1 MQARRSEL
9 RRVYDNCIP
18 VYNILGKFPII
29 KATNMTRLQFPL
41 FIALLSGLPLAAYA
55 AGDDYCATAQQRMVN
70 TDLEVINEIHDNFD
84 TFVQAKPVADP
95 LTTQQYV
102 TRFRFPDKQVELAG
116 AVSCKFKSAAQLG
129 DVHGADKVGE
139 QLNCRTLMQD
149 RIDALLSELG
159 EAAQLSS
166 GDITV
171 RKDKM
176 AKMGP
181 GWLKPWPYPFASE
194 KAAGKLE
201 IRAKGIHAPYKT
213 ILPIPKEFRGTYSCH
228 LPHDEYLRALLTGQ
242 LSGSDQPELAD

>member
-1 MQARRSEL
+1 M
-9 RRVYDNCIP
+9 
-18 VYNILGKFPII
+18 K
-29 KATNMTRLQFPL
+29 MTRLRFPF
-41 FIALLSGLPLAAYA
+41 FIALLSGLPVAAYA
-55 AGDDYCATAQQRMVN
+55 AGDDYCAIAQQRMVN
-70 TDLEVINEIHDNFD
+70 TELAVINENHDDFNE
-84 TFVQAKPVADP
+84 FVQAKPLADP

-116 AVSCKFKSAAQLG
+116 TVSCKFKSAAQLS

-139 QLNCRTLMQD
+139 QLTCRTLMQD

-159 EAAQLSS
+159 AAAQLS
-166 GDITV
+166 GEDITV

-181 GWLKPWPYPFASE
+181 SWLKPWPYLFVSE
-194 KAAGKLE
+194 SAPGKLK

-242 LSGSDQPELAD
+242 LTAEDIPVLADQANAERGIDE